1 MCTIIWIGA
10 YMDNANMLEF
20 MTLLCLLSFSFSIVT
35 FKISLLKSTITTDLT
50 RLFLKGQKLTIKESR
65 RPRPN

>member
-10 YMDNANMLEF
+10 YMDNVNMLKF
-20 MTLLCLLSFSFSIVT
+20 MTLLWLLSFSFSIVT
-35 FKISLLKSTITTDLT
+35 FKISLLKSKITTVT
-50 RLFLKGQKLTIKESR
+50 RLSLKGQKLTIKESR